1 VSPELVGI
9 IGLAVLAVLLFS
21 KIWIGAIMFVVG
33 VVGYACIGGW
43 DSALVLAGRVPY
55 STIADYG
62 LMALPMFILMG
73 IVVANT
79 GVSGDLFKTAYKWL
93 GQFRGGLASASV
105 ASCGMFAAICGDS
118 MATAVTMGKVA
129 IPEMKKYNYDP
140 ALASGSIAAGG
151 TLGILIPPSLGFIL
165 YGLLTQQSIGKLF
178 MAGIIPGVL
187 EIVFYV
193 ATIYILCRFNPQ
205 LGPPGP
211 RTGLKEK
218 VVSLKGTWAMLA
230 LFSLVMGGIYM
241 GIFTTTEAGAIGA
254 FGAIVISLIGRKL
267 TWGNFRASI
276 METAQITGM
285 LVFIIVGAFLLMRF
299 IAISNLPTA
308 LSEFIAGLAVSR
320 YVVLAAFI
328 IFYIIMGCFF
338 DVIAIIILTIPIVYP
353 VIVGLGFD
361 PIWLGVIMVRVAEI
375 GLVTPPFGLNLF
387 ILSQVT
393 EVPLG
398 TVFRGVIPFLVA
410 DCLHVTLLIAVP
422 ALSLYLPYAGKA
434 I

>member
-1 VSPELVGI
+1 MSPELVGI
-9 IGLAVLAVLLFS
+9 IGLVVLAVLLFS
-21 KIWIGAIMFVVG
+21 KIWIGAIMVVIALL
-33 VVGYACIGGW
+33 GYACIGGW
-43 DSALVLAGRVPY
+43 ESSLVLAGRVPY

-178 MAGIIPGVL
+178 MAGIIPGAL

-193 ATIYILCRFNPQ
+193 ATIYILCRFNPR

-211 RTGLKEK
+211 RTSLKEK
-218 VVSLKGTWAMLA
+218 VVSLKGTWAMLT

-254 FGAIVISLIGRKL
+254 FGAIVISLISRKL

-308 LSEFIAGLAVSR
+308 LSEFIAGLAASR
-320 YVVLAAFI
+320 YLVLAAFI
-328 IFYIIMGCFF
+328 VFYIIMGCFF

-361 PIWLGVIMVRVAEI
+361 PIWFGVIMVRVAEI

-410 DCLHVTLLIAVP
+410 DCLHVILLVAIP

>member
-93 GQFRGGLASASV
+93 GQFRGGLASA